1 MDGVHDLKRTV
12 RILVLET
19 FKDEVH
25 KGCDRFSDGRSEG
38 RGANRNTIG
47 LVGIT
52 QADESVK
59 GE

>member
-1 MDGVHDLKRTV
+1 MKSIKAVIGL
-12 RILVLET
+12 
-19 FKDEVH
+19 
-25 KGCDRFSDGRSEG
+25 GDRRSEG